1 MFYTVI
7 VSNVVT
13 FEMTRYR
20 GNAPKQDNNRQTKQ
34 KQKETNQK
42 HVTRTARSR
51 LGDEEAAKK
60 HRPHSLIVID

>member
-1 MFYTVI
+1 MFYTAT

-34 KQKETNQK
+34 K
-42 HVTRTARSR
+42 
-51 LGDEEAAKK
+51 KK
-60 HRPHSLIVID
+60 RIRNTLDKDSKKQVG